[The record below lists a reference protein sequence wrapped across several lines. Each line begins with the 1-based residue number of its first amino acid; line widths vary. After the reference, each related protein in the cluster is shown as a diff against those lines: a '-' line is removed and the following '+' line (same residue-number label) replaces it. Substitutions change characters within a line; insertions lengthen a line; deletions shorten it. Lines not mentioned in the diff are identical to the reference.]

1 MQNAD
6 VNRIKKKKMAV
17 CRMRMLNDEFKKK
30 MLCVQKVDV
39 YDMLLSEMI
48 LLFAVCAEFWCGL
61 CGTE

>member
-1 MQNAD
+1 
-6 VNRIKKKKMAV
+6 
-17 CRMRMLNDEFKKK
+17 